1 MCYSLNMDA
10 FQILVVILSIT
21 LFVALILGIVLVALL
36 IKITTQIKR
45 VTDAV
50 EKTVDSAHA
59 TVESVKKWATPALFQ
74 ALVEKIVNFA
84 NEKKGEKNGKK

>member
-1 MCYSLNMDA
+1 MDA
-10 FQILVVILSIT
+10 FQVLVIILSVT
-21 LFVALILGIVLVALL
+21 LFVALIVGMVLTVLL
-36 IKITTQIKR
+36 IKIMKQIKR

-59 TVESVKKWATPALFQ
+59 TVESVKRWATPALFQ

-84 NEKKGEKNGKK
+84 NEKKEERDGKKR